1 MFSTVFVVASQISS
15 SKNTKKCA
23 VCPVS
28 TRKPRIERFRFGDT
42 LKLRLQVKA
51 FLPCFLG
58 HCGELVSFR
67 KRSGDALWGLNIED
81 AFLRGSCGGKSEAFK
96 YVRLYELF
104 HHFDLRQ
111 RLQTQV
117 VLDTLVTSFNA
128 KLCTRG
134 EKTSVTSTC
143 AKEEQQPGEGV
154 RTISEAMLMSPGW
167 MKQLYI
173 AG

>member
-1 MFSTVFVVASQISS
+1 MFSNIFVVASQISS

-28 TRKPRIERFRFGDT
+28 ARKPRIERFRFGDT
-42 LKLRLQVKA
+42 LKLQLQVKA

-81 AFLRGSCGGKSEAFK
+81 AGGKSEAFK

-104 HHFDLRQ
+104 HHFNLRQ

-128 KLCTRG
+128 KLCTRVRKNFG
-134 EKTSVTSTC
+134 NFNLRKRGTTTRGRC
-143 AKEEQQPGEGV
+143 QQHFV
-154 RTISEAMLMSPGW
+154 
-167 MKQLYI
+167 KQC
-173 AG
+173 

>member
-1 MFSTVFVVASQISS
+1 MFSNIFVVASQISS

-28 TRKPRIERFRFGDT
+28 ARKPRIERFRFGDT
-42 LKLRLQVKA
+42 FKLRLQVKA
-51 FLPCFLG
+51 FSPCFLG

-81 AFLRGSCGGKSEAFK
+81 AFLRGSCGGKSEAFE

-117 VLDTLVTSFNA
+117 MLDTLVTSFNA
-128 KLCTRG
+128 KLCARVRKNFGNFNMRKRGTTTRG
-134 EKTSVTSTC
+134 RCQNHFV
-143 AKEEQQPGEGV
+143 
-154 RTISEAMLMSPGW
+154 
-167 MKQLYI
+167 KQC
-173 AG
+173 